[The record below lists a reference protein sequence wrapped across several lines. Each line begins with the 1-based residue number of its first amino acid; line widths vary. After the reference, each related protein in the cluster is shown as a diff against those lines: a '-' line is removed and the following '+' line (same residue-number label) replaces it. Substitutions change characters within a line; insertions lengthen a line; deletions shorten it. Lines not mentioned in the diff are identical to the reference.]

1 MPVDSYDRK
10 TVTVTGPDPIRVT
23 RHTPRSPAQR
33 MAIAIAGITLLTA
46 LGTLGYIVIEGMSFL
61 DALYMTVITI
71 STVGYGEVKPLDQQG
86 RVFTIALI
94 VLGVGTAFYLFATMT
109 EIIIEGQLRDY
120 LGAKGMLRKIHRL
133 KDHVIICGFGRFGRA
148 VAEEL
153 LRHRVP
159 MVIIDSNPQSAEDLI
174 RLDIPHLI
182 GDAMHDDVLEDA
194 GIRSARALVA
204 ATASDADNVYIT
216 LAAREKNRAISI
228 HARGEGDVGLRRL
241 KLAGADQVI
250 SAYQYG
256 GYRVASTIIR
266 PSVVD
271 FIELFTSGRGEE
283 VDLEEIRI
291 PENSRMVGKTVMG
304 IEQAVGRLRIVALK
318 RGEDPIKIIP
328 QPDHPGSGRRPGGG
342 DRRSRRSRGAR
353 QSRVTN
359 PLRAEGLHQRL
370 DDTFGADAARS
381 FDEDHVA
388 RAHQAADHRCG
399 FLAVGA

>member
-328 QPDHPGSGRRPGGG
+328 QPTTQVQAGDLVVAIG
-342 DRRSRRSRGAR
+342 DRAGLEAL
-353 QSRVTN
+353 VK
-359 PLRAEGLHQRL
+359 AE
-370 DDTFGADAARS
+370 
-381 FDEDHVA
+381 
-388 RAHQAADHRCG
+388 
-399 FLAVGA
+399 

>member
-109 EIIIEGQLRDY
+109 EVIIEGQLRDY

-182 GDAMHDDVLEDA
+182 GDAMHDDILEDA

-291 PENSRMVGKTVMG
+291 PENSRMVGK
-304 IEQAVGRLRIVALK
+304 R
-318 RGEDPIKIIP
+318 
-328 QPDHPGSGRRPGGG
+328 
-342 DRRSRRSRGAR
+342 
-353 QSRVTN
+353 
-359 PLRAEGLHQRL
+359 
-370 DDTFGADAARS
+370 
-381 FDEDHVA
+381 
-388 RAHQAADHRCG
+388 
-399 FLAVGA
+399 

>member
-1 MPVDSYDRK
+1 VPVDSYDPK
-10 TVTVTGPDPIRVT
+10 TVTETAPVPIRIT

-46 LGTLGYIVIEGMSFL
+46 LGTLGYIVIERMSFL

-71 STVGYGEVKPLDQQG
+71 STVGYGEVKPLDNAG
-86 RVFTIALI
+86 RVFTIVLI

-120 LGAKGMLRKIHRL
+120 LGAKGMLRKIHSL

-291 PENSRMVGKTVMG
+291 PANSGMVGKTVMG

-318 RGEDPIKIIP
+318 RGDDPIKINP
-328 QPDHPGSGRRPGGG
+328 QPTSQVQAGDLLVAIG
-342 DRRSRRSRGAR
+342 DRAGLEAL
-353 QSRVTN
+353 VK
-359 PLRAEGLHQRL
+359 AE
-370 DDTFGADAARS
+370 
-381 FDEDHVA
+381 
-388 RAHQAADHRCG
+388 
-399 FLAVGA
+399 

>member
-1 MPVDSYDRK
+1 MMREQVRLRSQ
-10 TVTVTGPDPIRVT
+10 
-23 RHTPRSPAQR
+23 PRSPAQR
-33 MAIAIAGITLLTA
+33 MAIAIAGITILTA
-46 LGTLGYIVIEGMSFL
+46 VGTIGYILIEGMSLL

-71 STVGYGEVKPLDQQG
+71 STVGYGEVKPLDEAG
-86 RVFTIALI
+86 RMFTMALI
-94 VLGVGTAFYLFATMT
+94 VVGVGTAFYLFATMT
-109 EIIIEGQLRDY
+109 ELVIEGQLRDY
-120 LGAKGMLRKIHRL
+120 LGARGMLRKIHNL
-133 KDHVIICGFGRFGRA
+133 KNHVIICGFGRFGRA

-153 LRHRVP
+153 ARHQVP
-159 MVIIDSNPQSAEDLI
+159 MVVIDTDPKSVEDLA
-174 RLDIPHLI
+174 RLDIPYLN
-182 GDAMHDDVLEDA
+182 GDAMHDDTLEDA

-291 PENSRMVGKTVMG
+291 PANSAMVGKSVVE
-304 IEQAVGRLRIVALK
+304 IEEAIGKLRIVALK
-318 RGEDPIKIIP
+318 RNDDPIRIIP
-328 QPDHPGSGRRPGGG
+328 QPSTQVRAG
-342 DRRSRRSRGAR
+342 DLVVAIGE
-353 QSRVTN
+353 
-359 PLRAEGLHQRL
+359 RAGLE
-370 DDTFGADAARS
+370 A
-381 FDEDHVA
+381 
-388 RAHQAADHRCG
+388 
-399 FLAVGA
+399 LAKSE

>member
-1 MPVDSYDRK
+1 MPHDGFPVGSKDRK
-10 TVTVTGPDPIRVT
+10 TAT
-23 RHTPRSPAQR
+23 RMASKLMRARPQPPRSPARR
-33 MAIAIAGITLLTA
+33 MAVAIAGMTVLTG
-46 LGTLGYIVIEGMSFL
+46 LGTLGYVYIEGMSFL
-61 DALYMTVITI
+61 DALYMTVITV
-71 STVGYGEVKPLDQQG
+71 STVGYSEVKPLDEPG

-94 VLGVGTAFYLFATMT
+94 ILGIGAAFYLFATMT
-109 EIIIEGQLRDY
+109 EVIIEGQLRDY
-120 LGAKGMLRKIHRL
+120 LGARGMLRKIHSL
-133 KDHVIICGFGRFGRA
+133 TDHVIICGFGRFGRA

-153 LRHRVP
+153 ARHRVP
-159 MVIIDSNPQSAEDLI
+159 MVIIDNNPASADDLA
-174 RLDIPHLI
+174 RLDLPHLI

-241 KLAGADQVI
+241 KLAGANQVI

-291 PENSRMVGKTVMG
+291 PQNSRMVGKSVLE
-304 IEQAVGRLRIVALK
+304 IEQAIGRLRVVALK
-318 RGEDPIKIIP
+318 RNDDPIRIIP
-328 QPDHPGSGRRPGGG
+328 PPATQVQAGDLIVAIGDRPGLEALVKAE
-342 DRRSRRSRGAR
+342 R
-353 QSRVTN
+353 
-359 PLRAEGLHQRL
+359 PL
-370 DDTFGADAARS
+370 S
-381 FDEDHVA
+381 
-388 RAHQAADHRCG
+388 
-399 FLAVGA
+399 

>member
-1 MPVDSYDRK
+1 MILR
-10 TVTVTGPDPIRVT
+10 
-23 RHTPRSPAQR
+23 RHARSPAQR
-33 MAIAIAGITLLTA
+33 IGIALAGITIVSA
-46 LGTLGYIVIEGMSFL
+46 FGVGGYMIVERMSLL

-71 STVGYGEVKPLDQQG
+71 STVGYGEVKPLSG
-86 RVFTIALI
+86 AGKVFTIVLI
-94 VLGVGTAFYLFATMT
+94 VMGMGTAFYLFATMT
-109 EIIIEGQLRDY
+109 EVIIEGQLGDY
-120 LGAKGMLRKIHRL
+120 LGARGMLRKIHRL
-133 KDHVIICGFGRFGRA
+133 ENHVIICGFGRFGRA
-148 VAEEL
+148 VADEL
-153 LRHRVP
+153 ARHQVP
-159 MVIIDSNPQSAEDLI
+159 MLIIDIAPHAAEDLA

-291 PENSRMVGKTVMG
+291 PAGSRMVGKTVVE
-304 IEQAVGRLRIVALK
+304 IEGSVGKLRIVALK
-318 RGEDPIKIIP
+318 R
-328 QPDHPGSGRRPGGG
+328 
-342 DRRSRRSRGAR
+342 
-353 QSRVTN
+353 
-359 PLRAEGLHQRL
+359 
-370 DDTFGADAARS
+370 DDD
-381 FDEDHVA
+381 
-388 RAHQAADHRCG
+388 
-399 FLAVGA
+399 

>member
-1 MPVDSYDRK
+1 
-10 TVTVTGPDPIRVT
+10 
-23 RHTPRSPAQR
+23 
-33 MAIAIAGITLLTA
+33 MAIAIAGIAILTG
-46 LGTLGYIVIEGMSFL
+46 LGTLGYILVDHMSLL

-71 STVGYGEVKPLDQQG
+71 STVGYGEVKRLDEAG
-86 RVFTIALI
+86 RVFTMLLI

-120 LGAKGMLRKIHRL
+120 LGARGMLRRIHNL

-153 LRHRVP
+153 ARHRVP
-159 MVIIDSNPQSAEDLI
+159 TVIIDTDPQAAEELA
-174 RLDIPHLI
+174 RLDTPYLI

-216 LAAREKNRAISI
+216 LAAREKNRNISI
-228 HARGEGDVGLRRL
+228 HARGEGEVGLRRL

-256 GYRVASTIIR
+256 GYRVASTIVR

-291 PENSRMVGKTVMG
+291 PENSKMIGKSVVE
-304 IEQAVGRLRIVALK
+304 IEAAIGKLRIVALK
-318 RGEDPIKIIP
+318 RNDDPIRIIP
-328 QPDHPGSGRRPGGG
+328 RPSIPVQAGDLLVAIGERSGLE
-342 DRRSRRSRGAR
+342 AL
-353 QSRVTN
+353 VK
-359 PLRAEGLHQRL
+359 
-370 DDTFGADAARS
+370 AD
-381 FDEDHVA
+381 
-388 RAHQAADHRCG
+388 
-399 FLAVGA
+399 